1 MGAQVLRRHRQIGL
15 HGVDNGPP
23 LGGGDFEM
31 IHEGAKVLLW
41 RLRICAY
48 WWYIMSGHEKIPF
61 SWLWAGWRLVHVN
74 RPKFWVNKNPTQIR
88 SGQRCGHGAA
98 LFRPAWQHAI
108 VDHTN
113 LDRIQVIL
121 FDSPCAV
128 NLSVQLP
135 IQTNKLFTN

>member
-1 MGAQVLRRHRQIGL
+1 VAFACFGVLVVHYEWSREDPFLLAMGR
-15 HGVDNGPP
+15 
-23 LGGGDFEM
+23 LGGEALG
-31 IHEGAKVLLW
+31 
-41 RLRICAY
+41 
-48 WWYIMSGHEKIPF
+48 
-61 SWLWAGWRLVHVN
+61 